1 MKSKAADVTFKS
13 NEVIL
18 NQALQNCKDWLKVMT
33 GVNVSAEAMKVVAEK
48 ALQSRSHSK
57 AFVDIIGM
65 TSKESDLFTA
75 VKTLMDTVSAYS
87 KLAKSSSIAQQVL
100 EYVFTNV
107 ETYGGMEKLNQH
119 LEGLVAGKDRLMLEF
134 GVGLPGTVEKTV
146 ELTVMKKDK
155 MSPYSV
161 KRSELLTGVIDLMK
175 EYVEDAGRKY
185 KEAVEAI
192 LNLNRFVTLVNEYAG
207 LKKPEDRDRVE
218 QQLMQNPLWENFK
231 DLVSFPEPGSSYDYS
246 LDIKDPSVKASVLI
260 RAAKVVKAVFEDAS
274 MMLVEV
280 SDILDTLIMG
290 LDEVVEVM
298 SVPEEE
304 YLGIADQGSGNFDY
318 GMALAAMRRK
328 ALDMSSNVSTEEIL
342 KARQILE
349 QAGIP
354 EEIVFMLEI
363 PEEAQEELKIAAMK
377 TLIAEYVPM
386 FEKAGNPD
394 DIKASLLKDV
404 QSVLKAE
411 AFNKLKVLSA
421 KQIYSEIV
429 LTDRFISANLG
440 TSIKRVASIKPL
452 NVVAVDGGDDSGFD
466 VGDGD
471 GDELV
476 DNPYRYQYMMLSRL
490 KQDCDYYLGHGG
502 RHPKHLWAKNEA
514 DHIAE
519 MKRIYDIFPA
529 DMKPEWLS
537 MEDIDQYA
545 KKMGVQASKKNAM
558 TGHGVAKLKKINV
571 GTITSDSVYIDI
583 DSDGLLSKKGMSIAR
598 DYGDFTEDQVKKS
611 IQTKVGGRVD
621 WDNTDLLEYLRYD
634 KGGQKGVK
642 AGMVSGN
649 KTPVDSFKDED
660 GDTVYV
666 LDVVFKDGSFM
677 DKVEQVLN
685 AGYGD
690 FLFGELGLSDGITD
704 KDRVEYLWGSD
715 VQDHLKAFD
724 FDEDTDMYVAA
735 SKMSLKEVEK
745 VAAILREELDKAKA
759 LLKKENT
766 TANET
771 TVANLEEKLKR
782 AADVIR
788 NMKADKVDASKK
800 VSAFDS
806 YDDDGSLPDFSVE
819 DVVSYAGKEYIVREI
834 KDGKI
839 NGLVFGTEDDT
850 SIFAPDSS
858 TKVLRK
864 LGSSRKVVSSD
875 GSKSIAELEKEGYTG
890 IDASLDIS
898 LFEYGLAWKE
908 EGDFIKFIYGVVPGD
923 GVYEEFG
930 TSSFSKNTD
939 PQSEFDWVDWDDVFS
954 FTGDNKDTFFNESL
968 SYIVFAL
975 YNYYGH
981 ENVFGSSYN
990 NVFKLTASKKVKAG
1004 EYSKEKEKELRDL
1017 AKEAREK
1024 REAFKG
1030 DVSSKEYKD
1039 LNKDFDEKLHA
1050 YMKYSDQGKVE
1061 ALKKVQSMDP
1071 STERPLSQLGLEK
1084 FQKGKNWGLRD
1095 IESKEVWFEPTYSWI
1110 DDVYNGTTGMVK
1122 TKDSNGDSL
1131 AVEILN
1137 DSGDGEEFGKPLA
1150 FKKKAGENDTIS
1162 KIVQVLTDSGSDLM
1176 SMRKDLEKIFP
1187 KKDIDFTYSPVAHY
1201 RIKDKQKTIII
1212 VNKEYADGSEAVVGN
1227 YAIGYEGQ
1235 I

>member
-280 SDILDTLIMG
+280 SNILDTLIMG

-377 TLIAEYVPM
+377 TLIAEYIPM

-411 AFNKLKVLSA
+411 AFNKLKALSA

-440 TSIKRVASIKPL
+440 TPIKRVASIKPL
-452 NVVAVDGGDDSGFD
+452 NI
-466 VGDGD
+466 
-471 GDELV
+471 
-476 DNPYRYQYMMLSRL
+476 
-490 KQDCDYYLGHGG
+490 K
-502 RHPKHLWAKNEA
+502 
-514 DHIAE
+514 AE
-519 MKRIYDIFPA
+519 
-529 DMKPEWLS
+529 
-537 MEDIDQYA
+537 
-545 KKMGVQASKKNAM
+545 V
-558 TGHGVAKLKKINV
+558 
-571 GTITSDSVYIDI
+571 
-583 DSDGLLSKKGMSIAR
+583 
-598 DYGDFTEDQVKKS
+598 
-611 IQTKVGGRVD
+611 
-621 WDNTDLLEYLRYD
+621 
-634 KGGQKGVK
+634 
-642 AGMVSGN
+642 VSGN

-666 LDVVFKDGSFM
+666 LDVVFKNGSFM

-704 KDRVEYLWGSD
+704 KERVEYLWGSD

-735 SKMSLKEVEK
+735 SKKTLKEVEK
-745 VAAILREELDKAKA
+745 DASKLREDLDKAKA
-759 LLKKENT
+759 ELKKDGSESNK
-766 TANET
+766 AK
-771 TVANLEEKLKR
+771 VADLEEKLKR

-788 NMKADKVDASKK
+788 NMKADKVGASKK
-800 VSAFDS
+800 VSASDS
-806 YDDDGSLPDFSVE
+806 SIGEAVLKFVSFSKEGDRYKTSWGTKTVVGLGASVSRLVEENQDDAVLGKAFADFAVLKPLKDGRYDTSWGTKTLLGLGASLKRIVEESAVEASKKVVSAESYEMDKLLATCGFAIGTSDEATINANAAEKGVTLDWDKVNADIQVIESKMIKWLDDMFGSARDEGHDSDDDLVGTLFIYKNLDIVEESIDIQEPLRTGSGTLNIPDLDINYPELIDFSVE
-819 DVVSYAGKEYIVREI
+819 FFELVKE
-834 KDGKI
+834 
-839 NGLVFGTEDDT
+839 
-850 SIFAPDSS
+850 
-858 TKVLRK
+858 KV
-864 LGSSRKVVSSD
+864 
-875 GSKSIAELEKEGYTG
+875 E
-890 IDASLDIS
+890 
-898 LFEYGLAWKE
+898 
-908 EGDFIKFIYGVVPGD
+908 
-923 GVYEEFG
+923 
-930 TSSFSKNTD
+930 
-939 PQSEFDWVDWDDVFS
+939 
-954 FTGDNKDTFFNESL
+954 
-968 SYIVFAL
+968 
-975 YNYYGH
+975 
-981 ENVFGSSYN
+981 
-990 NVFKLTASKKVKAG
+990 ASKKVKSSKYSTDVEDLFIKRLKE
-1004 EYSKEKEKELRDL
+1004 EYPEIY
-1017 AKEAREK
+1017 KEASETIRVD
-1024 REAFKG
+1024 R
-1030 DVSSKEYKD
+1030 
-1039 LNKDFDEKLHA
+1039 
-1050 YMKYSDQGKVE
+1050 
-1061 ALKKVQSMDP
+1061 SMDNIHFGEKAP
-1071 STERPLSQLGLEK
+1071 SDITIAAHLLTLYDIDSLDNYLPEDMIASVKSLIAEILPKSVKSMDTATERPLSQLGLEK
-1084 FQKGKNWGLRD
+1084 FQKGGKWGLRD

>member
-161 KRSELLTGVIDLMK
+161 KRAELLTGVIDLMK

-377 TLIAEYVPM
+377 TLIAEYIPM

-440 TSIKRVASIKPL
+440 TPIKRVASIKPL
-452 NVVAVDGGDDSGFD
+452 NI
-466 VGDGD
+466 
-471 GDELV
+471 
-476 DNPYRYQYMMLSRL
+476 
-490 KQDCDYYLGHGG
+490 K
-502 RHPKHLWAKNEA
+502 
-514 DHIAE
+514 AE
-519 MKRIYDIFPA
+519 
-529 DMKPEWLS
+529 
-537 MEDIDQYA
+537 
-545 KKMGVQASKKNAM
+545 V
-558 TGHGVAKLKKINV
+558 
-571 GTITSDSVYIDI
+571 
-583 DSDGLLSKKGMSIAR
+583 
-598 DYGDFTEDQVKKS
+598 
-611 IQTKVGGRVD
+611 
-621 WDNTDLLEYLRYD
+621 
-634 KGGQKGVK
+634 
-642 AGMVSGN
+642 VSGN

-685 AGYGD
+685 AGYSD

-724 FDEDTDMYVAA
+724 FNEDTGMYVAA
-735 SKMSLKEVEK
+735 SK
-745 VAAILREELDKAKA
+745 R
-759 LLKKENT
+759 
-766 TANET
+766 
-771 TVANLEEKLKR
+771 
-782 AADVIR
+782 
-788 NMKADKVDASKK
+788 K
-800 VSAFDS
+800 VSAVLGDIDAFIAEAETHTNALRDLFETMPDKGLTEEDS
-806 YDDDGSLPDFSVE
+806 Q
-819 DVVSYAGKEYIVREI
+819 
-834 KDGKI
+834 
-839 NGLVFGTEDDT
+839 
-850 SIFAPDSS
+850 
-858 TKVLRK
+858 KVLLMNILGK
-864 LGSSRKVVSSD
+864 LEQGISGIESFD
-875 GSKSIAELEKEGYTG
+875 LNLSK
-890 IDASLDIS
+890 
-898 LFEYGLAWKE
+898 
-908 EGDFIKFIYGVVPGD
+908 
-923 GVYEEFG
+923 
-930 TSSFSKNTD
+930 D
-939 PQSEFDWVDWDDVFS
+939 PIMMSGRQ
-954 FTGDNKDTFFNESL
+954 
-968 SYIVFAL
+968 
-975 YNYYGH
+975 
-981 ENVFGSSYN
+981 
-990 NVFKLTASKKVKAG
+990 ASKKVKSG

-1030 DVSSKEYKD
+1030 DESSKEYKD

-1061 ALKKVQSMDP
+1061 ALEKVQAMNP
-1071 STERPLSQLGLEK
+1071 ATERPLSQLGLEK
-1084 FQKGKNWGLRD
+1084 FQKGEKWGLRD
-1095 IESKEVWFEPTYSWI
+1095 IESKEVWKEPIYTWV
-1110 DDVYNGTTGMVK
+1110 DDVYNASSGMVK
-1122 TKDSNGDSL
+1122 VKDKKGDSL
-1131 AVEILN
+1131 AIEILD
-1137 DSGDGEEFGKPLA
+1137 DSGEYSDDTVTASKSEAPEEMINGYKEALIWTQEEHWKEDSGEAVDDLTIRSFTEESDKRIKTDLNKFYSENRELIEKFIDDTDYRQVGHSLWLTRQGYGTGFA
-1150 FKKKAGENDTIS
+1150 DFSGDAADELHKKALALGEVYVELGDDM
-1162 KIVQVLTDSGSDLM
+1162 KIHFMGG
-1176 SMRKDLEKIFP
+1176 K
-1187 KKDIDFTYSPVAHY
+1187 
-1201 RIKDKQKTIII
+1201 
-1212 VNKEYADGSEAVVGN
+1212 
-1227 YAIGYEGQ
+1227 
-1235 I
+1235 